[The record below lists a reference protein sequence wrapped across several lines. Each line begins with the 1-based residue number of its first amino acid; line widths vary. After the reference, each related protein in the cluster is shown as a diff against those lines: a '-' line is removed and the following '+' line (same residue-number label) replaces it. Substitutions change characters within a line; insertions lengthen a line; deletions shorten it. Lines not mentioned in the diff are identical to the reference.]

1 MEPLIAAC
9 VEAFSRYPGI
19 GKKTALRL
27 TLHVLKQPTEEVEQ
41 FRQALLDVRSKMR
54 SCTRCFNL
62 CETEVCNLCSD
73 ARRDAG
79 LICVVTDLRDL
90 LALEAAGIY
99 QGLYH
104 LLGGLIAPIEGV
116 GPDKLNIAALL
127 DRVKEEQ
134 IREVIFALPATM
146 EGDTTAFYLAR
157 KLEPLGVKLTTI
169 ARGIAVGGEL
179 EYADEL
185 TLARSLSHR
194 TPFQS

>member
-27 TLHVLKQPTEEVEQ
+27 TLHVLKQPAEEVEQ
-41 FRQALLDVRSKMR
+41 FRQALFNIRSRMR
-54 SCTRCFNL
+54 TCERCFNL
-62 CETEVCNLCSD
+62 CETPICNLCAD
-73 ARRDAG
+73 PRRDSG
-79 LICVVTDLRDL
+79 LVCVVTDLRDL

-104 LLGGLIAPIEGV
+104 LLGGLIAPIEGI
-116 GPDKLNIAALL
+116 GPDKLNIPALL
-127 DRVKEEQ
+127 ERVHNEQ

>member
-27 TLHVLKQPTEEVEQ
+27 TLHVLKQPAEEVEQ
-41 FRQALLDVRSKMR
+41 FRQALFNLRSRMQ
-54 SCTRCFNL
+54 SCQRCFNL
-62 CETEVCNLCSD
+62 SESTLCHLCAD

-79 LICVVTDLRDL
+79 LVCVVTDLRDL

-116 GPDKLNIAALL
+116 SPDKLNILSL
-127 DRVKEEQ
+127 IERVHNEQ
-134 IREVIFALPATM
+134 IREIIFALPATM

-157 KLEPLGVKLTTI
+157 KLEPLGVKITTI

-194 TPFQS
+194 MPFQS